1 VGDGAT
7 HSSEARWVGIQEP
20 VNWRSLGILGE
31 CAFSTMAQAQSAAG
45 FVASKVMPFGKTFV
59 LHVME
64 HVAAAGFVEGVMHI
78 VTPEPPNKTAGGL
91 LGATHS
97 YSRQ

>member
-1 VGDGAT
+1 MALLIQAKPVGSGFKSQLIGGLLVFLA
-7 HSSEARWVGIQEP
+7 S
-20 VNWRSLGILGE
+20 